1 MFVQTMF
8 MDDTDNG
15 RLMSAWI
22 FVAICAMNSKAVNVI
37 VLN

>member
-1 MFVQTMF
+1 

-15 RLMSAWI
+15 RLMFADI
-22 FVAICAMNSKAVNVI
+22 FVAICAVKVNAVNVI